1 MADIHSTAIID
12 TTVELGTGVTVG
24 PYSIIR
30 GDAVIGDGT
39 QIHAHVFIDDG
50 ARIGKNCVIHHSAAV
65 STPPQDLKYN
75 NEKTLLEIGDNTI
88 IREFADLNRGT
99 EHRGKTVIGSNCL
112 LMAYCHT
119 AHDCIV
125 GDNVILANGVQLAG
139 HVTVEDYVILGG
151 LVAVHQFCRVGCHS
165 LIGGVY
171 RAVQDVPPYI
181 LAAGEPLSY
190 KGLNAIG
197 LRRRGFSREA
207 VTALRRCYKLI
218 YRSHLNTSQALDT
231 VRSEMEVIP
240 EIEHVLTFIEASE
253 RGII

>member
-1 MADIHSTAIID
+1 MTDIHSTAIID
-12 TTVELGTGVTVG
+12 STVQLGAGVSVG
-24 PYSIIR
+24 PYAVIR

-39 QIHAHVFIDDG
+39 QIHAHALVDDG
-50 ARIGKNCVIHHSAAV
+50 ARIGRNCVIHHSAAV
-65 STPPQDLKYN
+65 STPPQDLKYKF
-75 NEKTLLEIGDNTI
+75 EKTTLEIGDNTI
-88 IREFADLNRGT
+88 VREFADLNRGT
-99 EHRGKTVIGSNCL
+99 VHRGKTVIGSNCL

-151 LVAVHQFCRVGCHS
+151 LVAVHQFCRVGRHS

-197 LRRRGFSREA
+197 LKRRGFSPES

-218 YRSHLNTSQALDT
+218 YRSNLNTSQA
-231 VRSEMEVIP
+231 VAKIRSEMAVTP
-240 EIEHVLTFIEASE
+240 EIENVLAFIEASE